1 MFSITEATSA
11 AGEEVARQVER
22 LESLS
27 IIIFFIFMINK
38 TRLRGNGE
46 YEEDFVIL
54 FMWMLILGLKRARVT
69 KNDILHGDLYC
80 DFS

>member
-1 MFSITEATSA
+1 
-11 AGEEVARQVER
+11 
-22 LESLS
+22 
-27 IIIFFIFMINK
+27 MINK
-38 TRLRGNGE
+38 TRLHRDRE

-54 FMWMLILGLKRARVT
+54 FVWMLILGLKRARVT

>member
-1 MFSITEATSA
+1 
-11 AGEEVARQVER
+11 
-22 LESLS
+22 
-27 IIIFFIFMINK
+27 MINK
-38 TRLRGNGE
+38 TRLRRNRE

-80 DFS
+80 DFQYEGLQ